1 MLGRHVVRVADQP
14 CLFVGQARQSKV
26 KHKYAKNATK
36 ALGDANFYREL
47 RSSKDIE
54 MSLMVRASRN
64 LPIKLLH
71 AEYEKILKRRIQ
83 RVGGVTQD
91 AALHQ
96 LLDSFR

>member
-1 MLGRHVVRVADQP
+1 MKQ
-14 CLFVGQARQSKV
+14 
-26 KHKYAKNATK
+26 KYAKNSAK
-36 ALGDANFYREL
+36 AVGDANFYRDL

-64 LPIKLLH
+64 LPIKMLH

-91 AALHQ
+91 VALHQ
-96 LLDSFR
+96 LLDCFR